1 MPRIDDGDR
10 DLFAGDDNGDDDSD
24 SGETTTALRREA
36 DFLARAEE
44 IYRLYAGPYKR
55 RFKWLR
61 PKLFLGQLAKDLK
74 KDAKALLG
82 ILKSCG
88 DWAPDSDAKLNA
100 LERLLTL
107 THPRDKVLVF
117 SQFADSVRYLD
128 TQLRR
133 RGIDRLAGVTG
144 DTENP
149 TAQAWRF
156 SPVSNEMR
164 DKILPEQELRVII
177 ATDVLSEGQ
186 NLQDCSVVVN
196 FDLPWAIIRLIQRAG
211 RVDRIGQQSETI
223 CCYSFLPADG
233 VERIIRLRS
242 RVRQRLKE
250 NAEVVGTDEA
260 FFEDDQN
267 DDVVRNLFTEKAG
280 ILDGDEDTEV
290 DLSSYAYQIWKNA
303 IDADPSL
310 AAKIEAMPNV
320 IFATKPHTPTEDK
333 PEGVLAYVRTGQGND
348 ALAWVDRS
356 GNSVSESQ
364 YKILWA
370 AECGPDV
377 PALPRQ
383 AKHHQL
389 VQKAVEQVTE
399 EERSTG
405 GQLADR
411 PAHASV
417 PMNVSSVSWM
427 TSRA

>member
-1 MPRIDDGDR
+1 MRV
-10 DLFAGDDNGDDDSD
+10 LMT
-24 SGETTTALRREA
+24 ETVTCLPAMTTAMTTAIPAKPQPRSRREA

-61 PKLFLGQLAKDLK
+61 PKLFLAQLAKDLK

-88 DWAPDSDAKLNA
+88 DWDPDNDAKLDA
-100 LERLLTL
+100 LEQLLTL
-107 THPRDKVLVF
+107 THPREKVLVF

-128 TQLRR
+128 SQLRR

-149 TAQAWRF
+149 TAVAWRF

-164 DKILPEQELRVII
+164 DKIPPEQELRVII

-211 RVDRIGQQSETI
+211 RVDRIGQQAETI

-260 FFEDDQN
+260 FFEDDRN
-267 DDVVRNLFTEKAG
+267 DEVVRNLFTEKAG

-320 IFATKPHTPTEDK
+320 IFATKPHTPSEDK

-348 ALAWVDRS
+348 ALAWVDRI

-389 VQKAVEQVTE
+389 VRKAVEQVPKK
-399 EERSTG
+399 S
-405 GQLADR
+405 DR
-411 PAHASV
+411 RAGNWPPV
-417 PMNVSSVSWM
+417 RRPLPYLR
-427 TSRA
+427 TSKAFFG